1 MSSTDTSAVHVWLI
15 LMKAHQALERQAKA
29 SIEATGLCFSDFRAL
44 ELLLHKGT
52 VPISMLGEHLSL
64 TSGSLTTM
72 VDRLEKKELLERQFA
87 PDDRRVR
94 LISLTKAGKKLIQ
107 RIFKRHCQDMENALS
122 GLNVKERQQLMHL
135 LKQARKPND

>member
-1 MSSTDTSAVHVWLI
+1 MSNPDTSAIHVWLVT
-15 LMKAHQALERQAKA
+15 MKAHQALEKQAKS

-52 VPISMLGEHLSL
+52 VPINALGEHLSL

-72 VDRLEKKELLERQFA
+72 VDRLEKKELLARQFA

-94 LISLTKAGKKLIQ
+94 LISLTKSGKKLIQ
-107 RIFKRHCQDMENALS
+107 ALFKQHCLDMEEALS
-122 GLNVKERQQLMHL
+122 GLTPKERQQLIQL
-135 LKQARKPND
+135 LKKAGKAV